1 MIIIAVMIILAI
13 AAPLMTGDP
22 TRVDPLS
29 ALLPPS
35 AQHPFGTDTTGRDLL
50 TQVLW
55 GGRVILVIA
64 AVASLIGLLTGMI
77 IGILCGYFRPV
88 DNIVMRIMDGLM
100 SFPGIVLIV
109 ALVGVLGANPIA
121 VTIGLAITIVPGTA
135 RLVRPAALS
144 TRELTM
150 VESARAAGAGPM
162 WILRKYVAPET
173 TSIMLVHSS
182 FAMVGAVL
190 AVTALS
196 FLGVGL
202 SPSIPSWGN
211 SLASAQQYFSI
222 AWWLSI
228 FPGLAIVITVTALV
242 LIGDALRDAF
252 DPRVMRKVAKK

>member
-1 MIIIAVMIILAI
+1 
-13 AAPLMTGDP
+13 
-22 TRVDPLS
+22 
-29 ALLPPS
+29 
-35 AQHPFGTDTTGRDLL
+35 
-50 TQVLW
+50 
-55 GGRVILVIA
+55 
-64 AVASLIGLLTGMI
+64 
-77 IGILCGYFRPV
+77 
-88 DNIVMRIMDGLM
+88 
-100 SFPGIVLIV
+100 
-109 ALVGVLGANPIA
+109 
-121 VTIGLAITIVPGTA
+121 
-135 RLVRPAALS
+135 
-144 TRELTM
+144 M

-173 TSIMLVHSS
+173 MSIMLVHSS